1 MQISG
6 QVSGQIPG
14 QVFDGHNDALLRLW
28 LMGDRSGESFIT
40 GATGGGKHKD
50 SQRGHLDLPLAR
62 AGGFVGG
69 MFAMFVPSPAKTR
82 RGLLSTNP
90 ITQTHAAEATSH
102 MLTIAHALAS
112 THHDKITLCA
122 TAGEIATALATHKIA
137 MLLHMEGCEAI
148 APDLGNLD
156 EYIKQGV
163 RAIAPVWSRPNVF
176 ATGVPFRF
184 PASPNIGSGLTE
196 AGRALVKACNSKQ
209 ILLDVSHLNEA
220 GFWDIAS
227 LSTAPLVATHS
238 NVHALCA
245 SSRNLT
251 QKQLDTIAE
260 SGGLV
265 GVNFAT
271 AYLRADGKRDPAT
284 PLTTILRHIDA
295 LLETLG
301 EGGVALGSDFDG
313 AELPHDLANAADLP
327 KLITAM
333 HEAGYGEA
341 LIARLTHQNWLDVLQ
356 RVIG

>member
-1 MQISG
+1 MSMQVFG
-6 QVSGQIPG
+6 QFSG

-28 LMGDRSGESFIT
+28 LMGDTTGASFIT
-40 GATGGGKHKD
+40 GDAGSEESKT
-50 SQRGHLDLPLAR
+50 GHLDLALAR
-62 AGGFVGG
+62 AGGFAGG
-69 MFAMFVPSPAKTR
+69 MFAMFVPSPSKTR

-90 ITQTHAAEATSH
+90 ITQTHAAETTSH
-102 MLTIAHALAS
+102 MLTIAHALAT
-112 THHDKITLCA
+112 THSDKISLCA
-122 TAGEIATALATHKIA
+122 TASEITTAMASNKIA

-148 APDLGNLD
+148 TPDLGNLD

-184 PASPNIGSGLTE
+184 PASPDIGGGLTE
-196 AGRALVKACNSKQ
+196 AGRALVKACNAKR

-220 GFWDIAS
+220 GFWDIAR

-251 QKQLDTIAE
+251 KKQLTAIAE

-313 AELPHDLANAADLP
+313 AELPHDLADASALP
-327 KLITAM
+327 NLVKAM
-333 HEAGYGEA
+333 HEAGYGET
-341 LIARLTHQNWLDVLQ
+341 LIARITHQNWLDLLQ